1 MTASSLS
8 FRLAVLFAIIGV
20 AMGIG
25 MAASQNHAIMPAH
38 AHLNLLGWVSLF
50 LFGIYYERR
59 PVLDSSRLALIQVG
73 VWSVGTVLLTVAV
86 AALHLGY
93 AAFEP
98 IAAISSLIVLAAMLL
113 FAYFVFRPATSV
125 APAPTVRMTPAE

>member
-8 FRLAVLFAIIGV
+8 FRLAVLFVIAGI

-50 LFGIYYERR
+50 LFGVYYERR
-59 PVLDSSRLALIQVG
+59 PTIDRSRLAMVQVIL
-73 VWSVGTVLLTVAV
+73 WSL
-86 AALHLGY
+86 
-93 AAFEP
+93 ES
-98 IAAISSLIVLAAMLL
+98 IASQ
-113 FAYFVFRPATSV
+113 
-125 APAPTVRMTPAE
+125 